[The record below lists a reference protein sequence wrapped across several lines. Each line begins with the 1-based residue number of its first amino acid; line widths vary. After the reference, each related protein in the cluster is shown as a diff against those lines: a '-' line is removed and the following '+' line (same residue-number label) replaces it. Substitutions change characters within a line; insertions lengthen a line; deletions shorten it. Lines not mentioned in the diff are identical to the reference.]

1 MFTTP
6 TFVETTDSNI
16 AWPEDPFQPS
26 DPSPTN
32 VRGDHPRLIAPQYK
46 WAALPNLIANDP
58 YLSGWNQ
65 TIFGNASVWKDMPPV
80 PYFMDGDSGILDVCR
95 EVKERVKTFAYVY
108 RMTNDSS
115 WVDRT
120 WLELQ
125 VRY

>member
-1 MFTTP
+1 MR
-6 TFVETTDSNI
+6 
-16 AWPEDPFQPS
+16 S
-26 DPSPTN
+26 D
-32 VRGDHPRLIAPQYK
+32 RPRLIAPAYK
-46 WAALPNLIANDP
+46 WEALPNLIAHDP

-65 TIFGNASVWKDMPPV
+65 TIFGNASTWKDMDPV
-80 PYFMDGDSGILDVCR
+80 PYYMDGDSGILDVCR

-125 VRY
+125 VRVS